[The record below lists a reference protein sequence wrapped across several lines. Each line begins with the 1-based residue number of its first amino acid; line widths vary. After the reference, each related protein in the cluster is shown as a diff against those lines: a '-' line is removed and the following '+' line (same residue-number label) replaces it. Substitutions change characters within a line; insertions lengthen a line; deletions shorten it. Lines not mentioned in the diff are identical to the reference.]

1 MRIFFK
7 NLFRG
12 YNFFRFFSKEHALL
26 SLFLA
31 VSYRTPF
38 KNESQYPIALN
49 RNAEQEEEID
59 DVILKFSET
68 FLKNLVINGL
78 FHSNQMINEG
88 SVFVE
93 LLAEQEILQK
103 AVTMMLLN
111 NLKTKEFKESGL
123 AFSKIIVS
131 DLVAVDKSNPNSEET
146 PLEKDLNYLILRTLR
161 DPELKIELLDVLKWL
176 LDRPEIKEGL
186 IDLFTRAVTTD
197 ERVKKAVTNAL
208 KMAFFEILMN
218 KLTVEKMK
226 AFSLNVLAMESK
238 DDEGTVKKLVRL
250 FQERFTASQKKQKKG
265 DSPPVD
271 QEKEEIREFFF
282 FSP

>member
-12 YNFFRFFSKEHALL
+12 YNFFRFFSKEHAFL
-26 SLFLA
+26 SLFLT

-49 RNAEQEEEID
+49 RNSEQEEID

-88 SVFVE
+88 SVFVQ

-103 AVTMMLLN
+103 AVTIMLLN
-111 NLKTKEFKESGL
+111 NLQTKEFKDSGL
-123 AFSKIIVS
+123 TFSKIIVS
-131 DLVAVDKSNPNSEET
+131 DLVAVDKNNPNAEET

-161 DPELKIELLDVLKWL
+161 DPELKIELLDVCKWL
-176 LDRPEIKEGL
+176 LDRPEIKESL
-186 IDLFTRAVTTD
+186 IDIFSRAVTTD
-197 ERVKKAVTNAL
+197 ERVKKAMTNAL
-208 KMAFFEILMN
+208 KAAFFEILMS

-226 AFSLNVLAMESK
+226 AFSLNVLARESK
-238 DDEGTVKKLVRL
+238 DEEGTVKKLVRL
-250 FQERFTASQKKQKKG
+250 FLERFTASEKKQKKG
-265 DSPPVD
+265 DNPPVD